1 MTEDMLKQI
10 ESRSEGRAKKALD
23 AVGTL
28 YEYERTIAQLIHE
41 IRWLNNRVKGLET
54 SVAIKINRIKELE
67 DVNDVLSS

>member
-1 MTEDMLKQI
+1 MTEEMLKQI

-23 AVGTL
+23 TVGTL
-28 YEYERTIAQLIHE
+28 YEYERTITQLIHE